1 MKRKLYLLLG
11 LLVALQMPLL
21 TSCND
26 DDEDIMP
33 TQVPAEVT
41 AALAERY
48 PSATPKWEKGKGL
61 YKAEFYNESGEVD
74 VWFKANGEWVMT
86 QTDIFPQNL
95 PEAVKKH
102 LIFLRIIRI
111 QHYLNYQFHIVAQK
125 VLSDLQIISLKIYLH
140 VQMHPKVLLLMIVT

>member
-41 AALAERY
+41 TAFAERY

-95 PEAVKKH
+95 PEAVKNYVATNYPD
-102 LIFLRIIRI
+102 RIIDDADHI
-111 QHYLNYQFHIVAQK
+111 ETPTTDYYLLELEKAQAK
-125 VLSDLQIISLKIYLH
+125 DIYIKLT
-140 VQMHPKVLLLMIVT
+140 PGGELIP

>member
-41 AALAERY
+41 AALTERY

-95 PEAVKKH
+95 PEAVKNYVATNYPD
-102 LIFLRIIRI
+102 RIIDDADRI
-111 QHYLNYQFHIVAQK
+111 ETPTADYYLLELDKPGAK
-125 VLSDLQIISLKIYLH
+125 DIYIKLT
-140 VQMHPKVLLLMIVT
+140 PGGELIP

>member
-95 PEAVKKH
+95 PEAVKNYVATNYPD
-102 LIFLRIIRI
+102 RIIDDADHI
-111 QHYLNYQFHIVAQK
+111 ETPTTDYYLLELDKPGAK
-125 VLSDLQIISLKIYLH
+125 DIYIKLT
-140 VQMHPKVLLLMIVT
+140 PGGELIP

>member
-41 AALAERY
+41 AALAERF

-95 PEAVKKH
+95 PEAVKNYVTTNYPD
-102 LIFLRIIRI
+102 RIIDDADHI
-111 QHYLNYQFHIVAQK
+111 ETPTADYYLLELDKPGAK
-125 VLSDLQIISLKIYLH
+125 DIYIKLT
-140 VQMHPKVLLLMIVT
+140 PGGELIP